1 MKSKAMRFIWS
12 YILICLA
19 VLVCNSST
27 VFSAVPQIVN
37 YQGSLSDAGGNPV
50 NATLN
55 ITFSLHDV
63 AGGPGT
69 ILWQETQSVTVTNG
83 QFSVQLGA
91 DALNPLD
98 PAIVQDPIFLGV
110 QVGGD
115 AEMTPRQKFTSTA
128 FAFHAETVEND
139 TLNSLSCSANEIP
152 KFIGGVWTCA
162 ADDGNTGDI
171 TGVTAGNGLTG
182 GGLSGDVNIA
192 ADTNVIQNRVSG
204 SCPAGQH
211 IRVINQDGTVTCEVD
226 NDTNTN
232 AATLCTAGTFLNGD
246 GSCDPVI
253 TDTDTTYSAGSGLTL
268 SGTTF
273 SIAANGVTSTE
284 IADDAVTA
292 AKIAGGA
299 GSGVDADLLDGLE
312 ASAIEANAVA
322 QATTNNSVLYTR
334 WGRSDCPTGAT
345 LVYTGIAGS
354 SHYTQGSGAN
364 QLCLSL
370 EPTFA
375 QFSDAS
381 QDGALLYATQY
392 WSVGSVP
399 VIAAVHQHFVPCAV
413 CERSSAAVMFMQPGR
428 DTCPTGFNTEYP
440 GYLMATHY
448 QHRASEF
455 VCVDQAPASFT
466 GSAGSGSLGNLLY
479 TTEAECPTGTPLCLN
494 NYVNQREV
502 TCSVC
507 SK

>member
-1 MKSKAMRFIWS
+1 MKSKALRFVCS
-12 YILICLA
+12 TILVCFI
-19 VLVCNSST
+19 VLVCNAST

-50 NATLN
+50 NATLD
-55 ITFSLHDV
+55 ITFNLHDV
-63 AGGPGT
+63 DAGPGT
-69 ILWQETQSVTVTNG
+69 ILWQEVQSVTVTNG

-91 DALNPLD
+91 DGGNPLPLPLD
-98 PAIVQDPIFLGV
+98 NPIYLGV

-115 AEMTPRQKFTSTA
+115 AEMTPRQRITSAA
-128 FAFHAETVEND
+128 FAIHAETVEND
-139 TLNSLSCSANEIP
+139 TLNSLSCAANEIP
-152 KFIGGVWTCA
+152 KFTGGVWTCA
-162 ADDGNTGDI
+162 TDNGNTGDI

-182 GGLSGDVNIA
+182 GGVSGDVNIA
-192 ADTNVIQNRVSG
+192 VDTSVIQNRVSG
-204 SCPAGQH
+204 SCPAGES
-211 IRVINQDGTVTCEVD
+211 IRVINTDGTVVCEVD
-226 NDTNTN
+226 TDT
-232 AATLCTAGTFLNGD
+232 D
-246 GSCDPVI
+246 

-273 SIAANGVTSTE
+273 SIAANGVTSNE

-322 QATTNNSVLYTR
+322 QSTSNMSVLYTR

-345 LVYTGIAGS
+345 LVYTGMAAGS
-354 SHYTQGSGAN
+354 SYQQGSGAN
-364 QLCLSL
+364 HLCLSL

-375 QFSDAS
+375 QFSDLNEN
-381 QDGALLYATQY
+381 GALLYATQY
-392 WSVGSVP
+392 WSTGSVP
-399 VIAAVHQHFVPCAV
+399 DIAAVHQHFVPCAV
-413 CERSSAAVMFMQPGR
+413 CERSSAAVMFMQPGK

-448 QHRASEF
+448 LHRASEF

-466 GSAGSGSLGNLLY
+466 GAPGVGSTGNLLY
-479 TTEAECPTGTPLCLN
+479 TTELECPPGSGTPLCTN

-507 SK
+507 TK